1 MRREGVQ
8 LWACASTFGAKFLK
22 ETLKTTAVLQKSEIK
37 FETLVEI
44 FKRKQNKVVGKE
56 TRHFQ
61 TLTLFKYGYP
71 ADLSFY
77 LELYQKGNTPQI
89 CQNTVTHW
97 LEGCSYFCDNL
108 VLTEGHHLVFTT
120 FAHAQTFD
128 LCVDLDNLR
137 QCEI

>member
-8 LWACASTFGAKFLK
+8 LWACASIFGAKFLK

-37 FETLVEI
+37 IETLVEI
-44 FKRKQNKVVGKE
+44 FKRKQNKRVGKE

-77 LELYQKGNTPQI
+77 LELCQKGNKPQI

-108 VLTEGHHLVFTT
+108 ILTEGHHLVFTT

>member
-8 LWACASTFGAKFLK
+8 LWACASIFGAKFLK

-37 FETLVEI
+37 L
-44 FKRKQNKVVGKE
+44 KRSWKSLNNKIVGKE

-61 TLTLFKYGYP
+61 TLTLFKYWYP
-71 ADLSFY
+71 ADLSFF

-137 QCEI
+137 QREI

>member
-8 LWACASTFGAKFLK
+8 LWACASIFGAKFLK

-37 FETLVEI
+37 IETLVEI
-44 FKRKQNKVVGKE
+44 FKRKQNKRVGKE

-77 LELYQKGNTPQI
+77 LELYQKGNKPQI

-108 VLTEGHHLVFTT
+108 VLTWSLQRSHMRRPLTSV
-120 FAHAQTFD
+120 
-128 LCVDLDNLR
+128 L
-137 QCEI
+137 I